1 MTVLTLSIWEKILN
15 WLEDVADRIAVQ
27 EWLPRLQAGPVAS
40 GTMSWDDVST
50 EWENDA
56 AV

>member
-1 MTVLTLSIWEKILN
+1 MTALTLSIWEKILG
-15 WLEDVADRIAVQ
+15 WLEDVADRIIVQ
-27 EWLPRLQAGPVAS
+27 EWLPRLQTGPVAS
-40 GTMSWDDVST
+40 GAVRWDDVST